1 MGLTPLE
8 GVLMGTRAGSMDT
21 AIVQYIMQN
30 TGKSIDDV
38 MSELNKKSGF
48 LGVSGVSSDM
58 RDVMSAAAE
67 GNENAALSVDM
78 WAYGIKKLIGAYAAA
93 MGGLDVLVFT
103 AGIGE
108 NDSVARAMLCENME
122 FLGIKIDPSKND
134 GVRGKET
141 VLSADDSK
149 VKVLL
154 IPTDEE
160 LAIAQDTAEIVSKL

>member
-1 MGLTPLE
+1 MKF
-8 GVLMGTRAGSMDT
+8 SF
-21 AIVQYIMQN
+21 Y
-30 TGKSIDDV
+30 SIY
-38 MSELNKKSGF
+38 
-48 LGVSGVSSDM
+48 
-58 RDVMSAAAE
+58 
-67 GNENAALSVDM
+67 
-78 WAYGIKKLIGAYAAA
+78 W
-93 MGGLDVLVFT
+93 FT

-141 VLSADDSK
+141 VLSSDDSK

-160 LAIAQDTAEIVSKL
+160 LAIAQDTAAIVAAL